1 MWKYVKRFI
10 TISLGILDII
20 SALFGIW
27 SFLNNKMCFLI
38 ICIIV
43 FIISLFLSML
53 LSIFDYKKEKEILL
67 SKNKELE
74 ADNNNLK
81 LQLEDKNK
89 KINNMSRAYH
99 IKRKANDEIKTYW
112 TFFGKSLSDIFSNKE
127 KDPSQEVI
135 SRYMEYNTLIENIK
149 EE

>member
-10 TISLGILDII
+10 TISLEILGAISAII
-20 SALFGIW
+20 SIW
-27 SFLNNKMCFLI
+27 SFLNNKMCFFI

-43 FIISLFLSML
+43 FIVSVFISML
-53 LSIFDYKKEKEILL
+53 RSIFDYKKEKEILL

-89 KINNMSRAYH
+89 KISNMSRQYH

-127 KDPSQEVI
+127 KDVSQEVI
-135 SRYMEYNTLIENIK
+135 SRYMEYNTLIKNIK